1 MQRIV
6 KDYLEKNDKFAKY
19 NNIKVIEVREGY
31 AVTEMEINENHL
43 NAAGTVHGGA
53 IFSLADLA
61 LGAAANSFGVLN
73 LSLNATIS
81 YIKTAKSGRL
91 RAIAKKISESKKI
104 SVYKVDVKDNKD
116 NLIAVMQGL
125 AYSKDRN
132 TL

>member
-1 MQRIV
+1 MQKIV
-6 KDYLEKNDKFAKY
+6 KDYLEKNDRFAKH
-19 NNIKVIEVREGY
+19 NNIKLIEVKEGY

-81 YIKTAKSGRL
+81 YIKTAKSGKL
-91 RAIAKKISESKKI
+91 RAIAKKISKSKKI
-104 SVYKVDVKDNKD
+104 SVYQVEVKDDTN
-116 NLIAVMQGL
+116 NLVATMQGL
-125 AYSKDRN
+125 AYSKDKN

>member
-19 NNIKVIEVREGY
+19 NNIKVTEVKEGY

-81 YIKTAKSGRL
+81 YIKTAKFGKL

-104 SVYKVDVKDNKD
+104 SVYQVEVKDDKD
-116 NLIAVMQGL
+116 NLVAVMQGL
-125 AYSKDRN
+125 AYSKDKN

>member
-6 KDYLEKNDKFAKY
+6 KDYLEKKDKFAKH
-19 NNIKVIEVREGY
+19 NSIKLIKVKEGY

-43 NAAGTVHGGA
+43 NAAETVHGGA
-53 IFSLADLA
+53 IFTLADLA

-81 YIKTAKSGRL
+81 YIKTARAGKL
-91 RAIAKKISESKKI
+91 RAVAKKISESKKI
-104 SVYKVDVKDNKD
+104 SVYQVEVKDDKD
-116 NLIAVMQGL
+116 NLVAVMQGL
-125 AYSKDRN
+125 AYSKDKN